1 MSPYE
6 YNILNTKVLNAARQ
20 TDPATYASISLLAKD
35 TREYLLSKK
44 INVTKEEALILL
56 ITTLAYN
63 RGEPN
68 LAVIVKRHIIS
79 CKAFYEELN
88 RKAEEES
95 EEPEQE
101 ELLEPELATDPAAE
115 AVTEKGGKQNYD
127 S

>member
-6 YNILNTKVLNAARQ
+6 YNILNAKVLNAARQ

-44 INVTKEEALILL
+44 IDVTKEESLILL

-68 LAVIVKRHIIS
+68 LAAIVKRHIIS

-101 ELLEPELATDPAAE
+101 ELLEPELATDPAEPAE
-115 AVTEKGGKQNYD
+115 I
-127 S
+127 